1 MRVDDAQQADDE
13 LQTWQRERQDPV
25 SPECPAAGSPARFDP
40 FELESVMLNLDA
52 SLRIRARHLFFGWSQ
67 GTLQSLVE
75 HQLLICALLSD
86 VPAKFHVVSFSTVPV
101 LPSYLSALFRS

>member
-25 SPECPAAGSPARFDP
+25 SPENPAVGSPARFYP

-52 SLRIRARHLFFGWSQ
+52 SLRIRARHQFFGWTQ
-67 GTLQSLVE
+67 GTLQRMVE
-75 HQLLICALLSD
+75 QKLLIGALDSD
-86 VPAKFHVVSFSTVPV
+86 ETVKYVVAGLQAAPLISTI
-101 LPSYLSALFRS
+101 F

>member
-25 SPECPAAGSPARFDP
+25 SPECPAVANPARFDP

-52 SLRIRARHLFFGWSQ
+52 SLRLRARHQFFGWTQ
-67 GTLQSLVE
+67 GTLQSLSAQ
-75 HQLLICALLSD
+75 QLLISALHSAA
-86 VPAKFHVVSFSTVPV
+86 PAKFQVDTSSTLPVSPTPFADV
-101 LPSYLSALFRS
+101 